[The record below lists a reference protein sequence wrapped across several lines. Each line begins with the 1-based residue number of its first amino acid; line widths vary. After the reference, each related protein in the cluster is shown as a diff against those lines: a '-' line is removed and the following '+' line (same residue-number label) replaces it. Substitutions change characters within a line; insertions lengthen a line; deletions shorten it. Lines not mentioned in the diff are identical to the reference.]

1 MAAIIGSWELKNGGF
16 GTRFPGPDAVVMLP
30 CALIFICVIS
40 GHLSQLPSLHPPL
53 SGHCVYIVCPIQWH
67 KVRNQ
72 VGEFCDYGEIL
83 LLIV

>member
-1 MAAIIGSWELKNGGF
+1 MRTDLYLAAQRCL
-16 GTRFPGPDAVVMLP
+16 
-30 CALIFICVIS
+30 CVIS
-40 GHLSQLPSLHPPL
+40 GHLSQLLSLHPPL